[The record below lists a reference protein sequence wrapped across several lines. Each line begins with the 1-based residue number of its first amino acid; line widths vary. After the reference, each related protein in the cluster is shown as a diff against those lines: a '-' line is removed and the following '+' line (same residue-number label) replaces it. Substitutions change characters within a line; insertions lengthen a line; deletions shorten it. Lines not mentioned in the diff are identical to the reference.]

1 MGEKE
6 GKQTTSQSK
15 LTKEQEQILLA
26 QGHNKLQLVPLLT
39 FCLIQCDA
47 LRTNERGGGADKSF
61 NPSVDAKCAAAAN
74 MSSMPASVLSR
85 CIKPRIEIW
94 MSGAETSTET
104 HDKVGMSFDDILF
117 KVKDVE
123 VKAGGEDETQ
133 RQEQPQR
140 ALLFIDSPQQTLLY
154 DCNKLFELGD
164 CNHIVNTR
172 AEENFLEQ
180 VSSISMPKKLQN
192 IVEEVGD
199 EYRVSPPVVDSTI
212 GVIAMTG
219 NLLEIH
225 DILVL
230 ESFK

>member
-1 MGEKE
+1 
-6 GKQTTSQSK
+6 
-15 LTKEQEQILLA
+15 
-26 QGHNKLQLVPLLT
+26 
-39 FCLIQCDA
+39 
-47 LRTNERGGGADKSF
+47 
-61 NPSVDAKCAAAAN
+61 
-74 MSSMPASVLSR
+74 
-85 CIKPRIEIW
+85 
-94 MSGAETSTET
+94 
-104 HDKVGMSFDDILF
+104 MSFDDILF

-212 GVIAMTG
+212 GVIAMTEG
-219 NLLEIH
+219 DFLMNMKEKVHRHFRDFLIEDSRLSNKN
-225 DILVL
+225 
-230 ESFK
+230 SFQEWLSLIAKELNSSRL